1 MSYKYRIKATVD
13 AIKYTGKAGQE
24 PVLDKFVEG
33 LAEITTELNGSN
45 SFHVLSLEKHR
56 EVLHVGDYIV
66 KRADA
71 CWICPGKVFDMSYEL
86 IKE

>member
-66 KRADA
+66 KKNNF
-71 CWICPGKVFDMSYEL
+71 CWVVDSNVFNESYEL